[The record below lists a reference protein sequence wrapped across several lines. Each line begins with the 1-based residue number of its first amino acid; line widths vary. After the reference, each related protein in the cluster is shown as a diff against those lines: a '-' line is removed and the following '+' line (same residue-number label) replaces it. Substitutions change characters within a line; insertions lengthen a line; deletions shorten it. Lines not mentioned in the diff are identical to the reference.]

1 MHICAKTRMKIAKNI
16 CSRTLLLCFLVLT
29 LPSFA
34 DTTGTV
40 TQVAMLGTG
49 TPNPFPERS
58 GPGVAIVVNDEAYL
72 VDFGAGVVRRAASL
86 SPEYGGEI
94 PGLAVEKL
102 NHAFLTHLHSD
113 HSVGLPDLLLT
124 SWVAGR
130 DRPLRLFGPEG
141 TASMAKNI
149 IAAYEEDIRYRLY
162 SDQPAN
168 NQGWRIDTS
177 EVTQTGVIFKDNN
190 VTVEAFRVPH
200 GSWPD
205 AWGYRFTTPDKVIVI
220 SGDTAPSER
229 LLEYAKGADILIHE
243 VYSLEGFQKKEPRWQ
258 KYHAGNHTST
268 HELGA
273 LAVKARPK
281 LLVLYHQLLWGSS
294 HETLLREV
302 REIYDGEVVSARDL
316 DVY

>member
-1 MHICAKTRMKIAKNI
+1 MKIFAKA
-16 CSRTLLLCFLVLT
+16 CDKTFGRTFFVALSLCVAGFTAPT
-29 LPSFA
+29 LA
-34 DTTGTV
+34 DGGTSV
-40 TQVAMLGTG
+40 TKVAMLGTG
-49 TPNPFPERS
+49 TPNPFPDRS
-58 GPGVAIVVNDEAYL
+58 GPGVAVVVNDEAYL
-72 VDFGAGVVRRAASL
+72 VDFGPGIVRRAASL
-86 SPEYGGEI
+86 SPEYGGDI
-94 PGLAVEKL
+94 AGLAVEKL

-130 DRPLRLFGPEG
+130 DRPLKLFGPEG
-141 TASMAKNI
+141 TASMAENI

-168 NQGWRIDTS
+168 NQGWRIATT
-177 EVTQTGVIFKDNN
+177 EVTETGIIFKDNN

-220 SGDTAPSER
+220 SGDTAPSHL
-229 LLEYAKGADILIHE
+229 LLEYARDADVLIHE

-268 HELGA
+268 HELGE
-273 LAVKARPK
+273 LAAKARPK

-294 HETLLREV
+294 HETLLNEV
-302 REIYDGEVVSARDL
+302 REVYDGEVVSARDL

>member
-1 MHICAKTRMKIAKNI
+1 MEICAKTRIKTFIKTCVRALI
-16 CSRTLLLCFLVLT
+16 PCLLVLAV
-29 LPSFA
+29 PSLSQ
-34 DTTGTV
+34 TSTTV
-40 TQVAMLGTG
+40 TRVVMLGTG
-49 TPNPFPERS
+49 TPNPFPDRS
-58 GPGVAIVVNDEAYL
+58 GAAVAVVVNDEAYL
-72 VDFGAGVVRRAASL
+72 IDFGPGIVRRAASL

-94 PGLAVEKL
+94 AGLAVEKL

-130 DRPLRLFGPEG
+130 DRPLKLFGPEG
-141 TASMAKNI
+141 TASMANHI

-168 NQGWRIDTS
+168 NQGWRIDTT
-177 EVTQTGVIFKDNN
+177 EVEQTGIIFKDEN

-205 AWGYRFTTPDKVIVI
+205 AWGYRFTTPDKVVVI

-229 LLEYAKGADILIHE
+229 LLEYAKGADILVHE
-243 VYSLEGFQKKEPRWQ
+243 VYSLEGFAKKEPRWQ

-273 LAVKARPK
+273 LAAQARPK

-294 HETLLREV
+294 HDTLIKEV
-302 REIYDGEVVSARDL
+302 REVYDGEVVSARDL

>member
-1 MHICAKTRMKIAKNI
+1 MKIFAKA
-16 CSRTLLLCFLVLT
+16 CDKTFGRTFFLALSLCIAGFTAPT
-29 LPSFA
+29 LA
-34 DTTGTV
+34 DGGTSV
-40 TQVAMLGTG
+40 TKVAMLGTG
-49 TPNPFPERS
+49 TPNPFPDRS
-58 GPGVAIVVNDEAYL
+58 GPGVAVVVNDEAYL
-72 VDFGAGVVRRAASL
+72 VDFGPGIVRRAASL
-86 SPEYGGEI
+86 SPEYGGDI

-130 DRPLRLFGPEG
+130 DRPLKLFGPEG
-141 TASMAKNI
+141 TASMAENI

-168 NQGWRIDTS
+168 NQGWRIATT
-177 EVTQTGVIFKDNN
+177 EVTETGIIFKDRN

-200 GSWPD
+200 GTWPD

-220 SGDTAPSER
+220 SGDTAPSDL
-229 LLEYAKGADILIHE
+229 LLEYARDADVLIHE

-268 HELGA
+268 HELGE

-294 HETLLREV
+294 HETLLNEV
-302 REIYDGEVVSARDL
+302 REVYDGEVVSARDL

>member
-1 MHICAKTRMKIAKNI
+1 MYALCAAVSTAHA
-16 CSRTLLLCFLVLT
+16 
-29 LPSFA
+29 FA
-34 DTTGTV
+34 DGDTAATK
-40 TQVAMLGTG
+40 VAMLGTG

-72 VDFGAGVVRRAASL
+72 VDFGPGIVRRAASL
-86 SPEYGGEI
+86 SPEYGGDI
-94 PGLAVEKL
+94 SGLSVDKL

-130 DRPLRLFGPEG
+130 DRPLKLFGPEG
-141 TASMAKNI
+141 TASMAENI
-149 IAAYEEDIRYRLY
+149 IAAYKEDIRYRLY

-168 NQGWRIDTS
+168 NQGWRIATT
-177 EVTQTGVIFKDNN
+177 EITETGSVYKDKN
-190 VTVEAFRVPH
+190 VTVEAFSVHH

-220 SGDTAPSER
+220 SGDTAPSDL
-229 LLEYAKGADILIHE
+229 LLEYAKDADILIHE

-268 HELGA
+268 HELGE
-273 LAVKARPK
+273 LAAKARPK

-294 HETLLREV
+294 HETLLNEV
-302 REIYDGEVVSARDL
+302 REVYDGKVVSARDL

>member
-1 MHICAKTRMKIAKNI
+1 MKIFAKA
-16 CSRTLLLCFLVLT
+16 CHKTFGRTLFVALSLCVAGFTAST
-29 LPSFA
+29 LAGS
-34 DTTGTV
+34 DTSITK
-40 TQVAMLGTG
+40 VAMLGTG
-49 TPNPFPERS
+49 TPNPFPARS
-58 GPGVAIVVNDEAYL
+58 GPGVAVVVNDEAYL
-72 VDFGAGVVRRAASL
+72 VDFGPGIVRRAASL
-86 SPEYGGEI
+86 SPEYGGDI
-94 PGLAVEKL
+94 AGLAVEKL

-130 DRPLRLFGPEG
+130 NRPLKLFGPEG
-141 TASMAKNI
+141 TASMAENI

-168 NQGWRIDTS
+168 NQGWRIATT
-177 EVTQTGVIFKDNN
+177 EVTETGIIFKDSN

-220 SGDTAPSER
+220 SGDTAPSDL
-229 LLEYAKGADILIHE
+229 LLEHARDADVLIHE

-268 HELGA
+268 HELGE
-273 LAVKARPK
+273 LAAKARPK

-302 REIYDGEVVSARDL
+302 REVYDGNVVSARDL